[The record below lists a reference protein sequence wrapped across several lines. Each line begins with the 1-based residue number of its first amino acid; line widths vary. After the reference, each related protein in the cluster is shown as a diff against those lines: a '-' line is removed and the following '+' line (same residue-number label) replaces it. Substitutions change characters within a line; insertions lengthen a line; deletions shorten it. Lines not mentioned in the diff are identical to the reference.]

1 MKAMAC
7 RAEQCRLGKC
17 VLIRFAGHAYTLEL
31 DFTHSWGS
39 GLLHCEHKCWPVQ
52 SACAIPA
59 LAKGRQEGWKF
70 IFSAKKGSL
79 GSRRACLFLKKFPL
93 TFRMSGPEARQH
105 VEVTADKRAGRRETA
120 EVGA

>member
-39 GLLHCEHKCWPVQ
+39 GLYKAHVQ
-52 SACAIPA
+52 SQP
-59 LAKGRQEGWKF
+59 LPREG
-70 IFSAKKGSL
+70 
-79 GSRRACLFLKKFPL
+79 RRAGSSSSQP
-93 TFRMSGPEARQH
+93 RRAAWGPEEL
-105 VEVTADKRAGRRETA
+105 VCF
-120 EVGA
+120 